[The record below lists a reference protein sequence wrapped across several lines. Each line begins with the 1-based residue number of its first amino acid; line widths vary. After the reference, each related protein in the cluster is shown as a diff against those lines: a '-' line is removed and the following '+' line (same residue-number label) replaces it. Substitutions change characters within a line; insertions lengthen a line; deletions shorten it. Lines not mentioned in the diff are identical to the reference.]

1 MPINPFQT
9 NAEMSWGG
17 YNTQKANSGV
27 VGGRLGGGME
37 KGNTGKNP
45 NVAWTENQ
53 LKPSPKA
60 PNAQPG
66 ATADMARADY
76 RADAPPAA
84 KEGRRR
90 GAFGS
95 GGGGRGGYSA
105 GGDININLGDNAAVG
120 RGNRAGIG
128 NISGDNND
136 FSGNSG
142 QIGGSNNRMTAPSRR
157 GTRGAPTSPAGSPPA
172 GTPAAPTPGGGKKRT
187 PTPVG
192 GAPTPKALPGG
203 PAPAPAIGAGP
214 KPKAIGP
221 GTPETPTPATPT
233 GTKDVRTRQQKIE
246 DLANDPG
253 ATAGERS
260 AAQGKLGETP
270 KGPVG
275 KMGGGTDAEQTS
287 NFKGLQGAVSKS
299 ATAGGAKEP
308 MNQRGQGSSGMPTAQ
323 STSGGAMANLEKNK
337 AKPSSPTTA
346 SAPATQT
353 PSGPQA
359 SAPTGLRQRRPVTGF
374 DKRTIEPA
382 GTGKIGPR
390 MNPDGTE
397 DTRQYTVGG
406 QRFMPAGEDPN
417 YGGVQPAA
425 VQPKRGTQEST
436 TQAAEPS
443 NPAQEK
449 EKVKKAAKGAVKK
462 AVNKA
467 PTNPSTKKKGKA
479 KSTKS
484 SDEEKK

>member
-1 MPINPFQT
+1 
-9 NAEMSWGG
+9 MSWGG

-37 KGNTGKNP
+37 KASTGKTP

-142 QIGGSNNRMTAPSRR
+142 QIGGSGNRMTAPSRR

-172 GTPAAPTPGGGKKRT
+172 GTPAAPAPTPGGGKKRT

-192 GAPTPKALPGG
+192 GAPTPRALPSG
-203 PAPAPAIGAGP
+203 PTPTPAVGTSPTTPTSPPSVGSGP

-270 KGPVG
+270 SGPKTAGPERPSISGPKPGQQQPTSGFDKSEKADYDVANY
-275 KMGGGTDAEQTS
+275 GTDD
-287 NFKGLQGAVSKS
+287 NY
-299 ATAGGAKEP
+299 
-308 MNQRGQGSSGMPTAQ
+308 SGTNDAPKPTAPA
-323 STSGGAMANLEKNK
+323 S
-337 AKPSSPTTA
+337 KPSSKNQQVPRSSSSGNTVDLTRFTR
-346 SAPATQT
+346 APQ
-353 PSGPQA
+353 
-359 SAPTGLRQRRPVTGF
+359 
-374 DKRTIEPA
+374 K
-382 GTGKIGPR
+382 K
-390 MNPDGTE
+390 
-397 DTRQYTVGG
+397 
-406 QRFMPAGEDPN
+406 
-417 YGGVQPAA
+417 
-425 VQPKRGTQEST
+425 
-436 TQAAEPS
+436 TQATTKTAEPTNS
-443 NPAQEK
+443 SQEK
-449 EKVKKAAKGAVKK
+449 EKVKESAKESVKK
-462 AVNKA
+462 ATSKP
-467 PTNPSTKKKGKA
+467 PTNPSQKPKVAMKAGTRAKKQPKKGK
-479 KSTKS
+479 
-484 SDEEKK
+484 

>member
-1 MPINPFQT
+1 MPINPYEQMQQ
-9 NAEMSWGG
+9 AQWGG
-17 YNTQKANSGV
+17 KPLTAETRGA
-27 VGGRLGGGME
+27 VGGRLERGME
-37 KGNTGKNP
+37 KGSTGKTP

-128 NISGDNND
+128 NINGDNND

-142 QIGGSNNRMTAPSRR
+142 QIGGSGNRMTAPRR
-157 GTRGAPTSPAGSPPA
+157 GTRG
-172 GTPAAPTPGGGKKRT
+172 TPAAPAPAPGPAGGSPAPAGGKKRT
-187 PTPVG
+187 PVPVG
-192 GAPTPKALPGG
+192 GAPTPKALPSG
-203 PAPAPAIGAGP
+203 PAPAPAVGTKPIGAL
-214 KPKAIGP
+214 GP
-221 GTPETPTPATPT
+221 GAAGTPTPAKPQ
-233 GTKDVRTRQQKIE
+233 GTKDVRTRKEKIAAVAE
-246 DLANDPG
+246 QG
-253 ATAGERS
+253 ATPGERAAAT
-260 AAQGKLGETP
+260 AAQERMSGAP

-287 NFKGLQGAVSKS
+287 NFKGLQDAVSKS

-382 GTGKIGPR
+382 GAGKIGPR
-390 MNPDGTE
+390 SYPDGTVDDRE
-397 DTRQYTVGG
+397 YTVGG
-406 QRFMPAGEDPN
+406 QRLMPVGENPG
-417 YGGVQPAA
+417 YGGVQPSA

-462 AVNKA
+462 AVSKA

>member
-1 MPINPFQT
+1 MPINPYEQMQQ
-9 NAEMSWGG
+9 AQWGG
-17 YNTQKANSGV
+17 KPLTADTNRAI
-27 VGGRLGGGME
+27 GGRLGGGME
-37 KGNTGKNP
+37 KGSTGKTP

-120 RGNRAGIG
+120 RGNRAGTG
-128 NISGDNND
+128 NINGDNND

-142 QIGGSNNRMTAPSRR
+142 QIGGSGNRMTAPSRR

-172 GTPAAPTPGGGKKRT
+172 GTPAAPAPTPGGGKKRT

-192 GAPTPKALPGG
+192 GAPTPRALPSG
-203 PAPAPAIGAGP
+203 PTPTPAVGTSPTTPTSPPSVGSGP

-253 ATAGERS
+253 ATPGERS

-270 KGPVG
+270 SGPKTAGPERPSISGPKPGRQQPTTGFDQSEKADYDVANY
-275 KMGGGTDAEQTS
+275 GTDD
-287 NFKGLQGAVSKS
+287 NY
-299 ATAGGAKEP
+299 
-308 MNQRGQGSSGMPTAQ
+308 SGTNDAPKPTAPA
-323 STSGGAMANLEKNK
+323 S
-337 AKPSSPTTA
+337 KPSSKNQQVPRSSSSGNTVDLTRFTR
-346 SAPATQT
+346 APQ
-353 PSGPQA
+353 
-359 SAPTGLRQRRPVTGF
+359 
-374 DKRTIEPA
+374 K
-382 GTGKIGPR
+382 K
-390 MNPDGTE
+390 
-397 DTRQYTVGG
+397 
-406 QRFMPAGEDPN
+406 
-417 YGGVQPAA
+417 
-425 VQPKRGTQEST
+425 
-436 TQAAEPS
+436 TQATTKTAEPTNS
-443 NPAQEK
+443 SQEK
-449 EKVKKAAKGAVKK
+449 EKVKESAKESVKK
-462 AVNKA
+462 ATSKP
-467 PTNPSTKKKGKA
+467 PTNPSQKPKVAMKAGTRAKKQPKKGK
-479 KSTKS
+479 
-484 SDEEKK
+484 

>member
-9 NAEMSWGG
+9 NAEMAWGG

-27 VGGRLGGGME
+27 VGGRLGGVME

-142 QIGGSNNRMTAPSRR
+142 QIGGSNNRMTAPRR
-157 GTRGAPTSPAGSPPA
+157 GTRG
-172 GTPAAPTPGGGKKRT
+172 TPAAPAPGPAGGSPAPAGGKKRT
-187 PTPVG
+187 PVPVG
-192 GAPTPKALPGG
+192 GAPTPKGLPAG
-203 PAPAPAIGAGP
+203 PAPAPAVGTKPTSPTPAIGAGP
-214 KPKAIGP
+214 AAPTPVGSGPKAIGP
-221 GTPETPTPATPT
+221 GKGTTPTPAQPQGTKDMRTRKEKIAAVAEQGATPGERAAATAAQERMSGTPSSPAPKTPETPALSAPT
-233 GTKDVRTRQQKIE
+233 APSSQ
-246 DLANDPG
+246 PG
-253 ATAGERS
+253 A
-260 AAQGKLGETP
+260 
-270 KGPVG
+270 
-275 KMGGGTDAEQTS
+275 
-287 NFKGLQGAVSKS
+287 
-299 ATAGGAKEP
+299 AKQE
-308 MNQRGQGSSGMPTAQ
+308 
-323 STSGGAMANLEKNK
+323 
-337 AKPSSPTTA
+337 
-346 SAPATQT
+346 T

-382 GTGKIGPR
+382 GAGKIGPR
-390 MNPDGTE
+390 SYPDGTVDDRE
-397 DTRQYTVGG
+397 YTVGG
-406 QRFMPAGEDPN
+406 QRLMPVGENPG
-417 YGGVQPAA
+417 YGGVQPSA

-462 AVNKA
+462 AVSKA

-479 KSTKS
+479 KSTKP